1 MIVITPVILF
11 LLSIRGAAFMEL
23 DLVIRNGMVVDGTGA
38 TRRRADIAMK
48 DGRIAYIG
56 PIKDSARASID
67 ADGLIV
73 CPGFVDPHTHYDAQ
87 ISWDPLLNSSS
98 EHGVTTVVMGNCG
111 VGVAPCRPNH
121 HDRVIEDLINVEGM
135 SKTVL
140 QDGIDWQWD
149 TYSDYLAAAKRK
161 PSALNRAFM
170 VPLSPLRTYVMGD
183 GASERGAT
191 PEETQAIADH
201 LRAAMESGA
210 SGFSSSNN
218 RSQIGYQG
226 KPFAARMTSRDE
238 YAAYCEVLKQAG
250 RGVIQI
256 AVTNRFA
263 TLADDEYELLDFLLT
278 SSGRNVT
285 WISLLNDAAK
295 PHGCSEVLEKAAP
308 LLKRGSAPQM
318 LLRPMLREFTLQK
331 PYPFME
337 IQAAGKVFNQSAQT
351 QKQIYADPAFRAALK
366 GELAE
371 GRRFTGQPPK
381 TIVCKVGNPA
391 LRGHETRTV
400 GEIAAARNADA
411 LDTLL
416 DIALEDNL
424 ETLFAY
430 ERGNSDRGQIA
441 DMLRDP
447 RTMIGL
453 SDGGAHVDMLYE
465 AGYPTYLLSHWV
477 REQQVLTLERAV
489 QRITSEPADFFG
501 LRGRGRLAA
510 GEAADIVMF
519 DEATIGS
526 AERGAFIY
534 DLPTGAGRLH
544 AGAEGIARVIVNG
557 KTLYQDGKPTGDR
570 VGDVISSS

>member
-1 MIVITPVILF
+1 M
-11 LLSIRGAAFMEL
+11 SL
-23 DLVIRNGMVVDGTGA
+23 DLVIKNGVVVDGTGA
-38 TRRRADIAMK
+38 ARRRADVAVENGRIVDIGTIK
-48 DGRIAYIG
+48 DG
-56 PIKDSARASID
+56 ARESID
-67 ADGLIV
+67 ADGLVV

-111 VGVAPCRPNH
+111 VGVAPCRAT
-121 HDRVIEDLINVEGM
+121 DRERVIEDLINVEGM
-135 SKTVL
+135 SKAVL
-140 QDGIDWQWD
+140 QAGIRWQWD
-149 TYSDYLAAAKRK
+149 TYGDYLAAAKRQ
-161 PSALNRAFM
+161 PSALNRAFL

-183 GASERGAT
+183 GASERAAT
-191 PEETQAIADH
+191 PEETRAIADH
-201 LRAAMESGA
+201 LRASMAAGA
-210 SGFSSSNN
+210 CGFSSSNN

-226 KPFAARMTSRDE
+226 KPFAARLTSRDE
-238 YAAYCEVLKQAG
+238 YAAYCAVLKQAG

-285 WISLLNDAAK
+285 WISLLNDANK
-295 PHGCSEVLEKAAP
+295 PHGCREVLDKADP

-337 IQAAGKVFNQSAQT
+337 IHAAGRVFNQSVET
-351 QKQIYADPAFRAALK
+351 QKQIYAEPALRAAIK
-366 GELAE
+366 GELAA

-391 LRGHETRTV
+391 LRACETRSV
-400 GEIAAARNADA
+400 GEIAAERNADP

-430 ERGNSDRGQIA
+430 ERGNSDRRQIA
-441 DMLRDP
+441 EMLRDP

-477 REQQVLTLERAV
+477 REQQTLTLERAV
-489 QRITSEPADFFG
+489 QRITAEPADFFG
-501 LRGRGRLAA
+501 LRDRGRIAA
-510 GEAADIVMF
+510 GQAADIVMF
-519 DEATIGS
+519 DEQAVGS
-526 AERGAFIY
+526 PERGAFIY

-544 AGAEGIARVIVNG
+544 ARAQGIARVIVNG
-557 KTLYQDGKPTGDR
+557 KTLYRDGNASGELA
-570 VGDVISSS
+570 GSVISST

>member
-98 EHGVTTVVMGNCG
+98 EHGVTTVVVGNCG

-218 RSQIGYQG
+218 RSQIG
-226 KPFAARMTSRDE
+226 
-238 YAAYCEVLKQAG
+238 
-250 RGVIQI
+250 
-256 AVTNRFA
+256 
-263 TLADDEYELLDFLLT
+263 
-278 SSGRNVT
+278 
-285 WISLLNDAAK
+285 
-295 PHGCSEVLEKAAP
+295 
-308 LLKRGSAPQM
+308 
-318 LLRPMLREFTLQK
+318 
-331 PYPFME
+331 
-337 IQAAGKVFNQSAQT
+337 
-351 QKQIYADPAFRAALK
+351 
-366 GELAE
+366 
-371 GRRFTGQPPK
+371 
-381 TIVCKVGNPA
+381 
-391 LRGHETRTV
+391 
-400 GEIAAARNADA
+400 
-411 LDTLL
+411 
-416 DIALEDNL
+416 
-424 ETLFAY
+424 
-430 ERGNSDRGQIA
+430 
-441 DMLRDP
+441 
-447 RTMIGL
+447 
-453 SDGGAHVDMLYE
+453 
-465 AGYPTYLLSHWV
+465 
-477 REQQVLTLERAV
+477 
-489 QRITSEPADFFG
+489 
-501 LRGRGRLAA
+501 
-510 GEAADIVMF
+510 
-519 DEATIGS
+519 
-526 AERGAFIY
+526 
-534 DLPTGAGRLH
+534 
-544 AGAEGIARVIVNG
+544 
-557 KTLYQDGKPTGDR
+557 
-570 VGDVISSS
+570 

>member
-1 MIVITPVILF
+1 MLYFALPVSSAEIPSL
-11 LLSIRGAAFMEL
+11 AL
-23 DLVIRNGMVVDGTGA
+23 DLIIKNGTLIDGTGA
-38 TRRRADIAMK
+38 PRRRADVGIK
-48 DGRIAYIG
+48 DGAIVEVG
-56 PIKDSARASID
+56 TVSDSARETVD

-98 EHGVTTVVMGNCG
+98 EHGVTSLVMGNCG
-111 VGVAPCRPNH
+111 VGVAPCRPTD

-140 QDGIDWQWD
+140 EEGIRWQWD
-149 TYSDYLAAAKRK
+149 SFTDYLDMARRQDCAV
-161 PSALNRAFM
+161 NRAFL
-170 VPLSPLRTYVMGD
+170 VPLSPLRTYVMGGD
-183 GASERGAT
+183 ASERGAT
-191 PEETQAIADH
+191 PAETQIIKG
-201 LRAAMESGA
+201 LLQAAMDAGA

-226 KPFAARMTSRDE
+226 KPFAARLTSRDE
-238 YAAYCEVLKQAG
+238 YSAYGGVLKKAG

-263 TLADDEYELLDFLLT
+263 TLADDEYELLDHLLT
-278 SSGRNVT
+278 QSGRNVT
-285 WISLLNDAAK
+285 WISLLNDPNK
-295 PHGCSEVLEKAAP
+295 PDGCRDVLDKCAP
-308 LLKRGSAPQM
+308 LLKRGCAPQM
-318 LLRPMLREFTLQK
+318 LIRPMLREFTLQK

-337 IQAAGKVFNQSAQT
+337 IQAAGKVFNQSIET
-351 QKQIYADPAFRAALK
+351 QKQIYADPAFRAAIK

-381 TIVCKVGNPA
+381 TIICKVGKPA
-391 LRGHETRTV
+391 LRGYEMRTV
-400 GEIAAARNADA
+400 GEVAAERNQDP

-416 DIALEDNL
+416 DISLEDNL

-430 ERGNSDRGQIA
+430 ERGNSDRQQIA

-453 SDGGAHVDMLYE
+453 ADGGAHVDMLYE
-465 AGYPTYLLSHWV
+465 AGYPTFLLSYWV
-477 REQQVLTLERAV
+477 RAQQALTLEHAI

-501 LRGRGRLAA
+501 FHDRGRIAPGQ
-510 GEAADIVMF
+510 GADVVLF
-519 DEATIGS
+519 DADTIGS
-526 AERGAFIY
+526 PERGTFIY

-544 AGAEGIARVIVNG
+544 AKAQGIARVVVNG
-557 KTLYQDGKPTGDR
+557 RTLYRDGQPTGER
-570 VGDVISSS
+570 VGKILASS